1 MSKLLNLVLSHVIF
15 SENSPVYHIAFALGA
30 SGSARSTIFDVQKDV
45 VAKILNLPTSA
56 DRKFALM
63 LYDDTADIENRFEHF
78 RNDSMFLTIL
88 RSLSLPDS
96 DASNPLALL
105 SVLQKAPELFRS
117 SPTTVNKVIVVFT
130 NSLLPADLRP
140 FASAAQDLKRQ
151 GVKLVMVTVGDRT
164 DRRRVSSWVTDP
176 ANIIDADPRNP
187 DRSKL
192 TNQIATIIYRG
203 NGFRSI
209 CP

>member
-1 MSKLLNLVLSHVIF
+1 
-15 SENSPVYHIAFALGA
+15 
-30 SGSARSTIFDVQKDV
+30 
-45 VAKILNLPTSA
+45 
-56 DRKFALM
+56 M